1 MNNPGILRVLT
12 RTKMR
17 KTIAIILSV
26 AALGLNGWAENNAPD
41 LQSTVDELKDKLA
54 KLEAKLAELDEAKT
68 ASASKP
74 DPAVV
79 VIPQDRVDFAKSV
92 QGIFEARCIDCH
104 GSKKQKGDLRL
115 DKKETAL
122 AEVIQPGNSGES
134 ELAKLISLPA
144 DHEDIMPNK
153 GEPLTKDQ
161 IATIKQ
167 WIDEGANWPGG
178 LVLVSAKDRAA
189 AKAAANK
196 LPEPEIK
203 EAPVSDA
210 EKAAIAKLSSGEG
223 IGEKYSAPLVM
234 ALAQNTKL
242 IYANFRL
249 VGKNVNDDH
258 LAPLADIQ
266 NLSELDLANTQITAA
281 GLGHIKG
288 NKNLTKLSLANTSI
302 DDAALKQIEG
312 LTNLMSLNLY
322 NTKVTDAGLASLK
335 NMKFLRKV
343 YAWQSGVTEKGA
355 AELKKA
361 LPNVDVNL
369 GFKLAK
375 VEPKKEE
382 KKEEKKE
389 AKKGEKKEVKK
400 PEEKKEAPKPEEKK
414 EAKKAEKKEVKKPEE
429 KKEAPKPEEKKE
441 AKKAEVKQVA
451 FNKKCPVSGKDVDP
465 AKLFAINFCCGN
477 CLADFTKAPAKH
489 IAKVKGPDNK
499 KCPISGKD
507 IDASKQFVIGFCCGN
522 CLADFAKA
530 PAKHIAKVQK

>member
-1 MNNPGILRVLT
+1 M
-12 RTKMR
+12 K
-17 KTIAIILSV
+17 KTITFIISV
-26 AALGLNGWAENNAPD
+26 LILGFNGRAE
-41 LQSTVDELKDKLA
+41 K
-54 KLEAKLAELDEAKT
+54 
-68 ASASKP
+68 
-74 DPAVV
+74 
-79 VIPQDRVDFAKSV
+79 VDFAKSI

-104 GSKKQKGDLRL
+104 GPKKQKGDLRL
-115 DKKETAL
+115 DSQETAL
-122 AEVIQPGNSGES
+122 AEVVKPGKSGES
-134 ELAKLISLPA
+134 ELYKHISLPA
-144 DHEDIMPNK
+144 DHEDIMPPK
-153 GEPLTKDQ
+153 GDPLTKKQ
-161 IATIKQ
+161 IAAIKQ
-167 WIDEGANWPGG
+167 WIDEGANWPKE
-178 LVLVSAKDRAA
+178 LVLISTKDRAA
-189 AKAAANK
+189 AEAAANK

-203 EAPVSDA
+203 EVPVSDA
-210 EKAAIAKLSSGEG
+210 EKAAIAKLTSGEG
-223 IGEKYSAPLVM
+223 LGEKFSAPLVM

-249 VGKNVNDDH
+249 VGKNVNDGH

-335 NMKFLRKV
+335 SMKFLRKV

-355 AELKKA
+355 AELKKV

-389 AKKGEKKEVKK
+389 PKKETPKPKKEEAKPEKKE
-400 PEEKKEAPKPEEKK
+400 E
-414 EAKKAEKKEVKKPEE
+414 
-429 KKEAPKPEEKKE
+429 
-441 AKKAEVKQVA
+441 KKAEVKQVA

-477 CLADFTKAPAKH
+477 CLADFTKAPDKH

-530 PAKHIAKVQK
+530 PAKHIAKVKK

>member
-1 MNNPGILRVLT
+1 
-12 RTKMR
+12 MR
-17 KTIAIILSV
+17 KTITFIISV
-26 AALGLNGWAENNAPD
+26 FILGFNGQAE
-41 LQSTVDELKDKLA
+41 K
-54 KLEAKLAELDEAKT
+54 
-68 ASASKP
+68 
-74 DPAVV
+74 
-79 VIPQDRVDFAKSV
+79 VDFAKSI
-92 QGIFEARCIDCH
+92 QGVFEARCIDCH
-104 GSKKQKGDLRL
+104 GPKKQKGDLRL
-115 DKKETAL
+115 DSQETAL
-122 AEVIQPGNSGES
+122 AEVVKPGKSGES
-134 ELAKLISLPA
+134 ELYKHISLPA
-144 DHEDIMPNK
+144 DHEDIMPPK
-153 GEPLTKDQ
+153 GDPLTKKQ
-161 IATIKQ
+161 IAAIKQ
-167 WIDEGANWPGG
+167 WIDEGANWPKE
-178 LVLVSAKDRAA
+178 LVLISTKDRAA
-189 AKAAANK
+189 AEAAANK

-203 EAPVSDA
+203 EVPVSDA
-210 EKAAIAKLSSGEG
+210 EKAAIAKLTSGEG
-223 IGEKYSAPLVM
+223 LGEKFSAPLVM

-249 VGKNVNDDH
+249 VGKNVNDGH

-335 NMKFLRKV
+335 SMKFLRKV

-355 AELKKA
+355 AELKKV

-389 AKKGEKKEVKK
+389 PKKETPKPKKEEPKPEKKE
-400 PEEKKEAPKPEEKK
+400 E
-414 EAKKAEKKEVKKPEE
+414 
-429 KKEAPKPEEKKE
+429 
-441 AKKAEVKQVA
+441 KKAEVKQVA

-477 CLADFTKAPAKH
+477 CLADFTKAPDKH

-530 PAKHIAKVQK
+530 PAKHIAKVKK

>member
-1 MNNPGILRVLT
+1 M
-12 RTKMR
+12 K
-17 KTIAIILSV
+17 KTITFIIS
-26 AALGLNGWAENNAPD
+26 
-41 LQSTVDELKDKLA
+41 
-54 KLEAKLAELDEAKT
+54 
-68 ASASKP
+68 
-74 DPAVV
+74 V
-79 VIPQDRVDFAKSV
+79 VILGFNGRAEKVDFANSI
-92 QGIFEARCIDCH
+92 QGVFEARCIDCH
-104 GSKKQKGDLRL
+104 GPKKQKGDLRL
-115 DKKETAL
+115 DSQEAAL
-122 AEVIQPGNSGES
+122 AEVVKPGKSGES
-134 ELAKLISLPA
+134 ELYKHISLPA
-144 DHEDIMPNK
+144 DHEDIMPPK
-153 GEPLTKDQ
+153 GDPLTKNQ
-161 IATIKQ
+161 IAAIKQ
-167 WIDEGANWPGG
+167 WIDEGANWPKD
-178 LVLVSAKDRAA
+178 LVLISAKDRAA
-189 AKAAANK
+189 AEAAANK

-210 EKAAIAKLSSGEG
+210 EKAAIAKLTSGEG
-223 IGEKYSAPLVM
+223 LGEKFSAPLVM

-249 VGKNVNDDH
+249 VGKNVNDGH

-335 NMKFLRKV
+335 SMKFLRKV

-382 KKEEKKE
+382 KKETPKPKKEEPKPEKKE
-389 AKKGEKKEVKK
+389 E
-400 PEEKKEAPKPEEKK
+400 
-414 EAKKAEKKEVKKPEE
+414 
-429 KKEAPKPEEKKE
+429 
-441 AKKAEVKQVA
+441 KKAEVKQVA

-477 CLADFTKAPAKH
+477 CLADFTKDPAKH

-522 CLADFAKA
+522 CLADFTKA
-530 PAKHIAKVQK
+530 PAKHIAKVKK

>member
-1 MNNPGILRVLT
+1 
-12 RTKMR
+12 MR
-17 KTIAIILSV
+17 KTIAIIFFV
-26 AALGLNGWAENNAPD
+26 AALGLNGRAEN
-41 LQSTVDELKDKLA
+41 K
-54 KLEAKLAELDEAKT
+54 
-68 ASASKP
+68 
-74 DPAVV
+74 
-79 VIPQDRVDFAKSV
+79 VDFAKSV

-104 GSKKQKGDLRL
+104 GPKKQKGDLRL
-115 DKKETAL
+115 DSQEAAL
-122 AEVIQPGNSGES
+122 AEVIKPGKSGES
-134 ELAKLISLPA
+134 ELYKHISLPA
-144 DHEDIMPNK
+144 DHEDIMPAK
-153 GEPLTKDQ
+153 GDPLTKEQ

-167 WIDEGANWPGG
+167 WIDEGANWPKE
-178 LVLVSAKDRAA
+178 LVLISAKDRAA
-189 AKAAANK
+189 AEAAAKK

-203 EAPVSDA
+203 EVPVSDA
-210 EKAAIAKLSSGEG
+210 EKAAIAKLTSGDG
-223 IGEKYSAPLVM
+223 IGEKFSAPLVM

-249 VGKNVNDDH
+249 VGKNVRDEH

-281 GLGHIKG
+281 GLKHIS
-288 NKNLTKLSLANTSI
+288 NANNLTKLSLANTSL

-335 NMKFLRKV
+335 NMKFLHKV
-343 YAWQSGVTEKGA
+343 YAWQSGVTEQGA
-355 AELKKA
+355 AELNKA

-389 AKKGEKKEVKK
+389 PKKEEKKEVKK

-414 EAKKAEKKEVKKPEE
+414 EAKKAEL
-429 KKEAPKPEEKKE
+429 
-441 AKKAEVKQVA
+441 KQVA

-477 CLADFTKAPAKH
+477 CLGDFTKDPAKH

-499 KCPISGKD
+499 KCPLSGKD

-522 CLADFAKA
+522 CLGDFTKD

>member
-1 MNNPGILRVLT
+1 
-12 RTKMR
+12 MR
-17 KTIAIILSV
+17 NSIAIILTV
-26 AALGLNGWAENNAPD
+26 GALGLNGWAE
-41 LQSTVDELKDKLA
+41 EK
-54 KLEAKLAELDEAKT
+54 
-68 ASASKP
+68 
-74 DPAVV
+74 
-79 VIPQDRVDFAKSV
+79 VDFAKSV

-115 DKKETAL
+115 DKKEAAL

-167 WIDEGANWPGG
+167 WIDEGANWPDG
-178 LVLVSAKDRAA
+178 LVLISAKDRAA
-189 AKAAANK
+189 AEAAANK

-210 EKAAIAKLSSGEG
+210 EKTAIAKLSSGEG
-223 IGEKYSAPLVM
+223 IGEKFSAPLVM

-249 VGKNVNDDH
+249 VGKNVNDGH

-389 AKKGEKKEVKK
+389 PTKETPKPKKEEPKPEKKE
-400 PEEKKEAPKPEEKK
+400 E
-414 EAKKAEKKEVKKPEE
+414 
-429 KKEAPKPEEKKE
+429 
-441 AKKAEVKQVA
+441 KKAEVKQVA

-522 CLADFAKA
+522 CLADFTKA
-530 PAKHIAKVQK
+530 PAKHIAKVKK

>member
-1 MNNPGILRVLT
+1 
-12 RTKMR
+12 MR
-17 KTIAIILSV
+17 NSIAIILTV
-26 AALGLNGWAENNAPD
+26 GALGLNGWAE
-41 LQSTVDELKDKLA
+41 EK
-54 KLEAKLAELDEAKT
+54 
-68 ASASKP
+68 
-74 DPAVV
+74 
-79 VIPQDRVDFAKSV
+79 VDFAKSV

-115 DKKETAL
+115 DKKEAAL

-153 GEPLTKDQ
+153 GEPLTKEQ
-161 IATIKQ
+161 IEVIKK
-167 WIDEGANWPGG
+167 WIDEGANWPDG
-178 LVLVSAKDRAA
+178 LVLISTKDRAA
-189 AKAAANK
+189 AEAAANK

-223 IGEKYSAPLVM
+223 IGEKFSAPLVM

-249 VGKNVNDDH
+249 VGKNVNDGH

-335 NMKFLRKV
+335 SMKFLRKV

-389 AKKGEKKEVKK
+389 PKKETPKPKKEEPKPEKKE
-400 PEEKKEAPKPEEKK
+400 E
-414 EAKKAEKKEVKKPEE
+414 
-429 KKEAPKPEEKKE
+429 
-441 AKKAEVKQVA
+441 KKAEVKQVA

-477 CLADFTKAPAKH
+477 CLADFTKAPDKH

-530 PAKHIAKVQK
+530 PAKHIAKVKK

>member
-1 MNNPGILRVLT
+1 
-12 RTKMR
+12 MR
-17 KTIAIILSV
+17 KTITFIIS
-26 AALGLNGWAENNAPD
+26 
-41 LQSTVDELKDKLA
+41 
-54 KLEAKLAELDEAKT
+54 
-68 ASASKP
+68 
-74 DPAVV
+74 V
-79 VIPQDRVDFAKSV
+79 VILGFNGRAEKVDFAKSI

-104 GSKKQKGDLRL
+104 GPKKQKGDLRL
-115 DKKETAL
+115 DSQEAAL
-122 AEVIQPGNSGES
+122 AEVIKPGKSGES
-134 ELAKLISLPA
+134 ELYKHISLPA
-144 DHEDIMPNK
+144 DHEDIMPAK
-153 GEPLTKDQ
+153 GDPLTKEQ

-167 WIDEGANWPGG
+167 WIDEGANWPKE

-189 AKAAANK
+189 AEAAANK

-210 EKAAIAKLSSGEG
+210 EKAAIVKLTSGEG
-223 IGEKYSAPLVM
+223 IGEKFSAPLVM

-249 VGKNVNDDH
+249 VGKNVRDEH

-266 NLSELDLANTQITAA
+266 NLSELDLANTQITAE
-281 GLGHIKG
+281 GLKHIS
-288 NKNLTKLSLANTSI
+288 NANNLTKLSLANTSL

-322 NTKVTDAGLASLK
+322 NTKVTDAGLASRK

-343 YAWQSGVTEKGA
+343 YAWQSGVTEQGA
-355 AELKKA
+355 AELNKA

-382 KKEEKKE
+382 KKEPKKE
-389 AKKGEKKEVKK
+389 EKKEVKK

-414 EAKKAEKKEVKKPEE
+414 EA
-429 KKEAPKPEEKKE
+429 PKPEEKKE
-441 AKKAEVKQVA
+441 AKKAELKQVA

-477 CLADFTKAPAKH
+477 CLGDFTKDPAKH
-489 IAKVKGPDNK
+489 IAKVKVPDNK
-499 KCPISGKD
+499 KCPLSGKD
-507 IDASKQFVIGFCCGN
+507 IDASKQFAIGFCCGN
-522 CLADFAKA
+522 CRGDFTKD

>member
-1 MNNPGILRVLT
+1 
-12 RTKMR
+12 MR
-17 KTIAIILSV
+17 KTITFIISV
-26 AALGLNGWAENNAPD
+26 FILGFNGRAE
-41 LQSTVDELKDKLA
+41 K
-54 KLEAKLAELDEAKT
+54 
-68 ASASKP
+68 
-74 DPAVV
+74 
-79 VIPQDRVDFAKSV
+79 VDFAKSIQSV
-92 QGIFEARCIDCH
+92 FEARCIDCH
-104 GSKKQKGDLRL
+104 GPKKQKGDLRL
-115 DKKETAL
+115 DSQETAL
-122 AEVIQPGNSGES
+122 AEVVKPGKSGES
-134 ELAKLISLPA
+134 ELYKHISLPA
-144 DHEDIMPNK
+144 DHEDRMPPK
-153 GEPLTKDQ
+153 GDPLTKNQ
-161 IATIKQ
+161 IAAIKQ
-167 WIDEGANWPGG
+167 WIDEGANWPKE
-178 LVLVSAKDRAA
+178 LVLISAKDRAA
-189 AKAAANK
+189 AEAAANK

-210 EKAAIAKLSSGEG
+210 EKAAIAKLTSGEG
-223 IGEKYSAPLVM
+223 LGEKFSAPLVM

-249 VGKNVNDDH
+249 VGKNVNDGH

-335 NMKFLRKV
+335 SMKFLRKV

-375 VEPKKEE
+375 VEPKKEPKKETPKPKKEEAKPE
-382 KKEEKKE
+382 KKEE
-389 AKKGEKKEVKK
+389 
-400 PEEKKEAPKPEEKK
+400 
-414 EAKKAEKKEVKKPEE
+414 
-429 KKEAPKPEEKKE
+429 
-441 AKKAEVKQVA
+441 KKAEVKQVA

-477 CLADFTKAPAKH
+477 CLADFTKAPDKH

-522 CLADFAKA
+522 CLADFTKA

>member
-1 MNNPGILRVLT
+1 M
-12 RTKMR
+12 K
-17 KTIAIILSV
+17 KTITFIIS
-26 AALGLNGWAENNAPD
+26 
-41 LQSTVDELKDKLA
+41 
-54 KLEAKLAELDEAKT
+54 
-68 ASASKP
+68 
-74 DPAVV
+74 V
-79 VIPQDRVDFAKSV
+79 VILGFNGRAEKVDFAKSI

-104 GSKKQKGDLRL
+104 GPKKQKGDLRL
-115 DKKETAL
+115 DSQEAAL
-122 AEVIQPGNSGES
+122 AEVVKPGKSGES
-134 ELAKLISLPA
+134 ELFKHISLPA
-144 DHEDIMPNK
+144 DHEDIMPPK
-153 GEPLTKDQ
+153 GDPLTKKQ
-161 IATIKQ
+161 IAAIKQ
-167 WIDEGANWPGG
+167 WIDEGANWPKE
-178 LVLVSAKDRAA
+178 LVLISAKDRAA
-189 AKAAANK
+189 AEAAANK

-210 EKAAIAKLSSGEG
+210 EKAAIARLVSGEG
-223 IGEKYSAPLVM
+223 IGEKFSAPLVM
-234 ALAQNTKL
+234 AMAQNTKL

-249 VGKNVNDDH
+249 VGKNVKDSH

-312 LTNLMSLNLY
+312 LTNLMSINLY

-335 NMKFLRKV
+335 DMKFLRKV
-343 YAWQSGVTEKGA
+343 YAWQSGVTEQGA
-355 AELKKA
+355 AELKKT

-382 KKEEKKE
+382 KKEEPKKE
-389 AKKGEKKEVKK
+389 
-400 PEEKKEAPKPEEKK
+400 
-414 EAKKAEKKEVKKPEE
+414 KKA
-429 KKEAPKPEEKKE
+429 A
-441 AKKAEVKQVA
+441 AKQVA

-477 CLADFTKAPAKH
+477 CLADFTKDPAKH

-499 KCPISGKD
+499 KCPVSGKD

-522 CLADFAKA
+522 CLADFTKD
-530 PAKHIAKVQK
+530 PGKHIAKLQK

>member
-1 MNNPGILRVLT
+1 
-12 RTKMR
+12 MR
-17 KTIAIILSV
+17 NSIAIILT
-26 AALGLNGWAENNAPD
+26 AGALGLNGWAE
-41 LQSTVDELKDKLA
+41 EK
-54 KLEAKLAELDEAKT
+54 
-68 ASASKP
+68 
-74 DPAVV
+74 
-79 VIPQDRVDFAKSV
+79 VDFAKSV
-92 QGIFEARCIDCH
+92 QGVFEARCIDCH

-115 DKKETAL
+115 DSQEAAF
-122 AEVIQPGNSGES
+122 AEVIKPGKSGDS
-134 ELAKLISLPA
+134 ELFKHISLPA
-144 DHEDIMPNK
+144 DHEDIMPPK
-153 GEPLTKDQ
+153 GDPLTKEQ
-161 IATIKQ
+161 IALIKQ
-167 WIDEGANWPGG
+167 WIDEGAAWPKG
-178 LVLVSAKDRAA
+178 LVLVSAKERAA

-203 EAPVSDA
+203 EAPVSDG

-223 IGEKYSAPLVM
+223 IGDKSSAPLVM
-234 ALAQNTKL
+234 TLAQNTKL

-249 VGKNVNDDH
+249 IGKDVNDGH

-281 GLGHIKG
+281 GLGYVKG

-302 DDAALKQIEG
+302 DDAALKQIKG

-335 NMKFLRKV
+335 DMKFLRKV
-343 YAWQSGVTEKGA
+343 YAWQSGVTEQGA
-355 AELKKA
+355 ADLKKV

-382 KKEEKKE
+382 KKEPKKETPKPKKEEPKKEKK
-389 AKKGEKKEVKK
+389 A
-400 PEEKKEAPKPEEKK
+400 A
-414 EAKKAEKKEVKKPEE
+414 A
-429 KKEAPKPEEKKE
+429 
-441 AKKAEVKQVA
+441 KQVA

-477 CLADFTKAPAKH
+477 CLADFTKDPAKH

-522 CLADFAKA
+522 CLADFTKD

>member
-1 MNNPGILRVLT
+1 
-12 RTKMR
+12 MR
-17 KTIAIILSV
+17 KTITFIIS
-26 AALGLNGWAENNAPD
+26 
-41 LQSTVDELKDKLA
+41 
-54 KLEAKLAELDEAKT
+54 
-68 ASASKP
+68 
-74 DPAVV
+74 V
-79 VIPQDRVDFAKSV
+79 VILGFNGRAEKVDFAKSI

-104 GSKKQKGDLRL
+104 GPKKQKGDLRL
-115 DKKETAL
+115 DSQEAAL
-122 AEVIQPGNSGES
+122 AEVIKPGKSGES
-134 ELAKLISLPA
+134 ELYKHISLPA
-144 DHEDIMPNK
+144 DHEDIMPAK
-153 GEPLTKDQ
+153 GDPLTKEQ

-167 WIDEGANWPGG
+167 WIDEGANWPKE
-178 LVLVSAKDRAA
+178 LVLVSTKDRAA
-189 AKAAANK
+189 AEAAAKK

-210 EKAAIAKLSSGEG
+210 EKAAIAKLTSGEG

-249 VGKNVNDDH
+249 VGKDVKDEH

-281 GLGHIKG
+281 GLKHIS
-288 NKNLTKLSLANTSI
+288 NANNLTKLSLANTSL

-343 YAWQSGVTEKGA
+343 YAWQSGVTEQGA
-355 AELKKA
+355 AELNKV

-389 AKKGEKKEVKK
+389 PKKEEKKEVKKPEEKKEEKKEPKKEEKKEVKK

-414 EAKKAEKKEVKKPEE
+414 EA
-429 KKEAPKPEEKKE
+429 PKPEEKKE
-441 AKKAEVKQVA
+441 AKKAELKQVA

-477 CLADFTKAPAKH
+477 CLADFTKAPDKH

-499 KCPISGKD
+499 KCPLSGKD

-522 CLADFAKA
+522 CLGDFTKD

>member
-1 MNNPGILRVLT
+1 
-12 RTKMR
+12 MR
-17 KTIAIILSV
+17 KTITFIIS
-26 AALGLNGWAENNAPD
+26 
-41 LQSTVDELKDKLA
+41 
-54 KLEAKLAELDEAKT
+54 
-68 ASASKP
+68 
-74 DPAVV
+74 V
-79 VIPQDRVDFAKSV
+79 VILGFNGRAEKVDFANSI
-92 QGIFEARCIDCH
+92 QGVFEARCIDCH
-104 GSKKQKGDLRL
+104 GPKKQKGDLRL
-115 DKKETAL
+115 DSQEAAL
-122 AEVIQPGNSGES
+122 AEVVKPGKSGES
-134 ELAKLISLPA
+134 ELYKHISLPA
-144 DHEDIMPNK
+144 DHEDRMPPK
-153 GEPLTKDQ
+153 GDPLTKKQ
-161 IATIKQ
+161 IAAIKQ
-167 WIDEGANWPGG
+167 WIDEGANWPKE
-178 LVLVSAKDRAA
+178 LVLISAKDRAA
-189 AKAAANK
+189 AEAAANK

-210 EKAAIAKLSSGEG
+210 EKAAIARLTSGEG
-223 IGEKYSAPLVM
+223 IGEKFSAPLVM

-249 VGKNVNDDH
+249 VGKNVKDGH

-343 YAWQSGVTEKGA
+343 YAWQSGVTEQGA
-355 AELKKA
+355 AELSKA

-382 KKEEKKE
+382 KKEPKKE
-389 AKKGEKKEVKK
+389 
-400 PEEKKEAPKPEEKK
+400 
-414 EAKKAEKKEVKKPEE
+414 EKKEVKKPEE

-477 CLADFTKAPAKH
+477 CLGDFTKDPSKH

-522 CLADFAKA
+522 CLGDFTKD

>member
-1 MNNPGILRVLT
+1 MP
-12 RTKMR
+12 
-17 KTIAIILSV
+17 
-26 AALGLNGWAENNAPD
+26 P
-41 LQSTVDELKDKLA
+41 
-54 KLEAKLAELDEAKT
+54 
-68 ASASKP
+68 
-74 DPAVV
+74 
-79 VIPQDRVDFAKSV
+79 
-92 QGIFEARCIDCH
+92 
-104 GSKKQKGDLRL
+104 KGD
-115 DKKETAL
+115 
-122 AEVIQPGNSGES
+122 
-134 ELAKLISLPA
+134 
-144 DHEDIMPNK
+144 
-153 GEPLTKDQ
+153 PLTKKQ
-161 IATIKQ
+161 IAAIKQ
-167 WIDEGANWPGG
+167 WIDEGANWPKE
-178 LVLVSAKDRAA
+178 LVLISAKDRAA
-189 AKAAANK
+189 AEAAANK

-210 EKAAIAKLSSGEG
+210 EKAAIARLSSGEG
-223 IGEKYSAPLVM
+223 IGEKFSAPLVM

-249 VGKNVNDDH
+249 VGKNVNDGH

-389 AKKGEKKEVKK
+389 PKKEEKKEVKK
-400 PEEKKEAPKPEEKK
+400 PEEKKEEKK
-414 EAKKAEKKEVKKPEE
+414 EPKKEEKKEVKKPEE

-477 CLADFTKAPAKH
+477 CLADFTKAPDKH

-499 KCPISGKD
+499 KCPLSGKD

-522 CLADFAKA
+522 CLGDFTKD